1 MLKCVKCE
9 KEKRQTLRGEFR
21 RHTQKKRSEK
31 RSVTRKAERI
41 FLLDFPRAFK
51 YSTRITRFF
60 FLRGKAREETVKAR
74 WKCGKLMEH
83 WNA

>member
-60 FLRGKAREETVKAR
+60 SFEEKLVK
-74 WKCGKLMEH
+74 KPLKPDGNVE
-83 WNA
+83 N